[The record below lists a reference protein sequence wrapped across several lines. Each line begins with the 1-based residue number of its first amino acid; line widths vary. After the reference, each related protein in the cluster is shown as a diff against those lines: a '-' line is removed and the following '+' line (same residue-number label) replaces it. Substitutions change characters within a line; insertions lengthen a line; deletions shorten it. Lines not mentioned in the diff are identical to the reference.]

1 MSRPTISREIRL
13 AVMALILCTTL
24 PAYAADSCQLV
35 FDAMNKVV
43 TTPSHSYTTH
53 TRASSSGKPQLSETV
68 FVNGKVFIQANGK
81 WITGHVT
88 PQEILDQQKENRAQS
103 KIACQ
108 FVRNDMVGA
117 EAAAVYSM
125 HIDNNGEKEDA
136 QIWISKSTGLP
147 LRDER
152 EVEAASRR
160 EKEHRSTRFEYQ
172 NIRAPM

>member
-1 MSRPTISREIRL
+1 MPRLTISRNAQLVVI
-13 AVMALILCTTL
+13 ALICCATM
-24 PAYAADSCQLV
+24 PAAAADSCQLV

-53 TRASSSGKPQLSETV
+53 TGASTNGKPRLSETV

-88 PQEILDQQKENRAQS
+88 PQEILDQQKENRAQG
-103 KIACQ
+103 KTACQ
-108 FVRNDMVGA
+108 FVRNEMVGT
-117 EAAAVYSM
+117 ESAARYSL
-125 HIDNNGEKEDA
+125 HSENDGDKEDA
-136 QIWISKSTGLP
+136 QIWISKASGLP

-152 EVEAASRR
+152 DVNAPDRR

-172 NIRAPM
+172 NIHPPM